1 MPISVQNINSTLNS
15 THVSNHHSQSVDQ
28 NGAENAEQELWTTNS
43 APSKKNPQQ
52 LECIRDTESY
62 AFLIGWSI
70 VNYSIVLVF
79 AILLLTWYDINQKS
93 TQIRI
98 RILEII
104 RQVNLQDQEGLD
116 ILESSLANVQDE
128 INRRQEFVRTLHEYG
143 IFLM

>member
-1 MPISVQNINSTLNS
+1 MYVVVSDENNPSASQHQHQKLVNTNMPLSTFNSTA
-15 THVSNHHSQSVDQ
+15 VQINHLRIEDVNQLEFD
-28 NGAENAEQELWTTNS
+28 GATKPT
-43 APSKKNPQQ
+43 KH

-104 RQVNLQDQEGLD
+104 R
-116 ILESSLANVQDE
+116 
-128 INRRQEFVRTLHEYG
+128 
-143 IFLM
+143 